1 MFNPKEFLL
10 NAARG
15 GMRER
20 SALSRYG
27 AALGFTLAAF
37 ALKAVLE
44 RFIEQ
49 ESPFLLFFS
58 AVMFSAWFGGLG
70 AGLLATVLSALLSDY
85 FFLAPTLS
93 LRPGGSGQALRL
105 TIFIVEGIGISLL
118 CEGLRTSRFRG
129 EAQQSALRQ
138 SDARH
143 RLFVEEVADYAFM
156 ICDANGIITDWNY
169 GAERLFGHTKQQA
182 LGQPLSVIF
191 TPEDCAADA
200 PKHELETARKD
211 HTATDVRWHLRRDGS
226 RVWVNGTV
234 TAVRDEAGALH
245 GFAKVARDETMRR
258 EAEERLR
265 DNQKQLRLITDAVP
279 VLIAY
284 IDKDERYRFVNRA
297 YEDWFAQ
304 PTTNIVGAHIRDAL
318 GDEGYAI
325 ARPNLLR
332 AFGGERITYERLMP
346 YKYGGARYTSGV
358 HIPDV
363 GDDGTVRGVVVL
375 VSDITERKR
384 AEDETAEL
392 YQRAQVANRM
402 KDEFLATLSH
412 ELRTPLTPI
421 IGWLHMIRGKMLPE
435 AEVERGL
442 SVIAKNASWLSSL
455 INDLLDMSAVL
466 SDKIK
471 LDKSPVSIAS
481 ILRESIDTAQTQ
493 AAVRR
498 IEITFE
504 IDEAGERAMVN
515 GDRTRLL
522 QIFWNLLNN
531 AIKFE
536 RDGGRVHVGCEV
548 ENAVCRVRVRD
559 YGIGIAA
566 EFLPHVFEH
575 FRQSDSSSTRSYG
588 GLGLGLALVKNF
600 VEAHEGTIT
609 VESSGENQGTQFTVT
624 LPLLEAKAERTDTAG
639 ESYDAGCK
647 ADSTPTAIPVEG
659 QSRSESHGAR
669 VLVIED
675 SPDTLE
681 MMGMILRHAGFQ
693 IIACEDAFDALRH
706 ASMSE
711 FDIVIADIGLPE
723 ISGHELIKRLRM
735 LPHFTHVPAIALTG
749 YATPRD
755 AEQALSAGFDAHLA
769 KPVAAADLLAKID
782 ELLDDKANH

>member
-1 MFNPKEFLL
+1 MFNPKEFVLD
-10 NAARG
+10 AVRR

-20 SALSRYG
+20 SAASRYG
-27 AALGFTLAAF
+27 AAVGFTLAAF
-37 ALKAVLE
+37 GLKIVLD

-70 AGLLATVLSALLSDY
+70 AGLLATTLSALLSDY
-85 FFLAPTLS
+85 FFLAPSLS
-93 LRPGGSGQALRL
+93 TNSGGSGQALRL
-105 TIFIVEGIGISLL
+105 GIFVIEGAAISLL
-118 CEGLRTSRFRG
+118 CEGLRTSQTRG
-129 EAQQSALRQ
+129 EAQESALRQ
-138 SDARH
+138 SEARH
-143 RLFVEEVADYAFM
+143 RMFVEEVADYAFM
-156 ICDANGIITDWNY
+156 IFDANGIVTDWNY
-169 GAERLFGHTKQQA
+169 GAERLFGYTKQQA
-182 LGQPLSVIF
+182 LGQHTSFVF
-191 TPEDCAADA
+191 TPEDRAAGA
-200 PKHELETARKD
+200 PEQELEAARRD
-211 HTATDVRWHLRRDGS
+211 RTATDLRWHLRRDNS
-226 RVWVNGTV
+226 RIWINGTV
-234 TAVRDEAGALH
+234 TAVRDEAGELR
-245 GFAKVARDETMRR
+245 GFAKVARDETMRH

-279 VLIAY
+279 VLISY
-284 IDKDERYRFVNRA
+284 IDREERYRFVNQA

-304 PTTNIVGAHIRDAL
+304 PMMNIVGTHLRDTL
-318 GDEGYAI
+318 GDEGYA
-325 ARPNLLR
+325 AVRPNLLR
-332 AFGGERITYERLMP
+332 ALDGERITYERLMP
-346 YKYGGARYTSGV
+346 YKYGGARYTSGIF
-358 HIPDV
+358 IPDV
-363 GDDGTVRGVVVL
+363 GDDGAVRGVVAL

-384 AEDETAEL
+384 IEDETAKL
-392 YQRAQVANRM
+392 YQRAQAANRM

-442 SVIAKNASWLSSL
+442 SVIAKNAALLSSL

-471 LDKSPVSIAS
+471 LDKSPVAIAS
-481 ILRESIDTAQTQ
+481 VLRESIDTAGTQ

-498 IEITFE
+498 IEIVLE
-504 IDEAGERAMVN
+504 IDEAGERAMVD
-515 GDRTRLL
+515 GDRTRLS

-531 AIKFE
+531 AVKFSG
-536 RDGGRVHVGCEV
+536 DGGRVHVGCEV

-566 EFLPHVFEH
+566 EFLPHIFEH

-624 LPLLEAKAERTDTAG
+624 LPLLEAGAEERIDMTSKNHNAKTALAGSPAGG
-639 ESYDAGCK
+639 ENH
-647 ADSTPTAIPVEG
+647 
-659 QSRSESHGAR
+659 RAR
-669 VLVIED
+669 VLVVED

-681 MMGMILRHAGFQ
+681 MMGMVLRHAGFQ
-693 IIACEDAFDALRH
+693 PTACEDASDALRH

-711 FDIVIADIGLPE
+711 FDIVIADIGLPD
-723 ISGHELIKRLRM
+723 ISGHELIKRLRL
-735 LPHFTHVPAIALTG
+735 LPHFTQVPALALTG
-749 YATPRD
+749 YATLQD
-755 AEQALSAGFDAHLA
+755 AEQAVSAGFNAHLA
-769 KPVAAADLLAKID
+769 KPVAAAELLAKIN
-782 ELLDDKANH
+782 ELLNGKATR

>member
-1 MFNPKEFLL
+1 MFNPIELIL
-10 NAARG
+10 NVVRRG
-15 GMRER
+15 LRER
-20 SALSRYG
+20 SAMSRYG

-37 ALKAVLE
+37 ALKVVLE

-105 TIFIVEGIGISLL
+105 TIFVIEGVGISLL
-118 CEGLRTSRFRG
+118 CEGLRTSRTRS
-129 EAQQSALRQ
+129 ERQKSALRQ
-138 SDARH
+138 SEVRH
-143 RLFVEEVADYAFM
+143 RIFVEEVADYAFM

-182 LGQPLSVIF
+182 LGQSASFIF
-191 TPEDCAADA
+191 TPEDCAAGA
-200 PKHELETARKD
+200 PEHELETAKKD
-211 HTATDVRWHLRRDGS
+211 GTATAVRWHLRRDNS

-234 TAVRDEAGALH
+234 TAVRDEAGALR
-245 GFAKVARDETMRR
+245 GFAKVARDETLQR

-284 IDKDERYRFVNRA
+284 IDRNECYRFVNRA

-304 PTTNIVGAHIRDAL
+304 PTANIVGTHIRDTL
-318 GDEGYAI
+318 GEEGYAI

-332 AFGGERITYERLMP
+332 ALGGEQVTYERLMP

-363 GDDGTVRGVVVL
+363 GEDGTVRGVVAL

-384 AEDETAEL
+384 AEDEMAEL

-421 IGWLHMIRGKMLPE
+421 IGWLHMIRSRMLPE
-435 AEVERGL
+435 AETERGL
-442 SVIAKNASWLSSL
+442 SVIAKNASLLSGL

-466 SDKIK
+466 SDKIR
-471 LDKSPVSIAS
+471 LDKSPVAIAS

-493 AAVRR
+493 AAARR
-498 IEITFE
+498 IEIAFE
-504 IDEAGERAMVN
+504 INKASERAMVD

-536 RDGGRVHVGCEV
+536 RDGGRVRVVCEI
-548 ENAVCRVRVRD
+548 EDAMCQVRVRD

-588 GLGLGLALVKNF
+588 GLGLGLALVKSF
-600 VEAHEGTIT
+600 VEAHGGTIA
-609 VESSGENQGTQFTVT
+609 VESFGENQGTQFTVT
-624 LPLLEAKAERTDTAG
+624 LPLLEAKVKRTDAAG
-639 ESYDAGCK
+639 KIYDAGYN
-647 ADSTPTAIPVEG
+647 ADSTPTDILAG
-659 QSRSESHGAR
+659 GESHGAR

-693 IIACEDAFDALRH
+693 IVACEDAFDALRH
-706 ASMSE
+706 ASTSE
-711 FDIVIADIGLPE
+711 FDIVITDIGLPE

-735 LPHFTHVPAIALTG
+735 LPHFTNVPAIALTG
-749 YATPRD
+749 YATTRD

-782 ELLDDKANH
+782 ELLDGKPTR